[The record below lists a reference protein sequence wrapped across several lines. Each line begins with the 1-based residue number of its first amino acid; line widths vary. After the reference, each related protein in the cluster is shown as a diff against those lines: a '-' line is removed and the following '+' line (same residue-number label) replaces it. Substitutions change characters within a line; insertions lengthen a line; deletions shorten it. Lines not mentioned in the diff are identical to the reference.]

1 MHDESTGQFLEYWE
15 TLHPSTV
22 GRLWDV
28 LCLTKC
34 QFDEPCANDFHCPQH
49 LLKMMRTNDE
59 DVYTAVSP
67 HNSPPPQLKL

>member
-1 MHDESTGQFLEYWE
+1 MCLNDESTGQFLVYWE

-67 HNSPPPQLKL
+67 HNSPPHN